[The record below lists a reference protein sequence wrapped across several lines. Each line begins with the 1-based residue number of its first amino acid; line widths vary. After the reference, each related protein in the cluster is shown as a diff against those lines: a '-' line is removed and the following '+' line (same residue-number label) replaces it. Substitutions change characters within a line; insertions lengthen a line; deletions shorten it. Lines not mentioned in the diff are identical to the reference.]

1 MLLAAGCK
9 SPSSPSA
16 SVTSFVAGVTTSSTT
31 PVQATQ
37 RAGAPPAANGGPPV
51 TATGPQTAINNGG
64 GAYGLVSATP
74 FQKVIV
80 SVSTSASS
88 APDGFFELTLPAE
101 ATSVA
106 VVVSY
111 GPSIPS
117 AFSARFQVVTAAGLV
132 GPESAIPI
140 TITAGTQGRASLAAT
155 ATPDPAPYLNGAACF
170 LFPLSVCAYEF
181 QVTFRELNGVGVT
194 LTSSQES
201 FSTTFGPHSVAFPV
215 TTISPRGTA
224 SVPRGVLCDM
234 TDTACRLGFSS
245 LGSQQQ
251 TFHLSVS
258 GTDANGNA
266 ITFSTSVV
274 LLPR

>member
-9 SPSSPSA
+9 SPSSPSGT
-16 SVTSFVAGVTTSSTT
+16 VTSFVAGVTSSSTT
-31 PVQATQ
+31 PIQATQ
-37 RAGAPPAANGGPPV
+37 RAGVPPAANGGPPV
-51 TATGPQTAINNGG
+51 TATGPPTAINNGG

-74 FQKVIV
+74 FVKVIV
-80 SVSTSASS
+80 SVSTSAST

-101 ATSVA
+101 VTSAA

-111 GPSIPS
+111 GSSIPS
-117 AFSARFQVVTAAGLV
+117 SFSARFQVVTAAGLV
-132 GPESAIPI
+132 GPESVVPI
-140 TITAGTQGRASLAAT
+140 ALTAGNQGRASLAAT

-201 FSTTFGPHSVAFPV
+201 FSTTSGPHAVPFPV
-215 TTISPRGTA
+215 TTIGARGTV

-234 TDTACRLGFSS
+234 GDAACRLGFSS
-245 LGSQQQ
+245 LGQQQQ
-251 TFHLSVS
+251 TFNLSVS